1 MVIFCRKIPG
11 QFKFREPVEADY
23 LGSHARREYLLPR
36 HEIPAKRFLESD
48 ARVIEKSSIGELK
61 GAQRSSK
68 ISHWYLMRKV
78 LPAVV
83 WENW

>member
-1 MVIFCRKIPG
+1 M
-11 QFKFREPVEADY
+11 EADF

-36 HEIPAKRFLESD
+36 HEIQTKRFLESD
-48 ARVIEKSSIGELK
+48 ARMIEKSTMGKLK

>member
-1 MVIFCRKIPG
+1 M
-11 QFKFREPVEADY
+11 EADF

-36 HEIPAKRFLESD
+36 HEIPAKTFLDND
-48 ARVIEKSSIGELK
+48 ARVIEKSTIGELK